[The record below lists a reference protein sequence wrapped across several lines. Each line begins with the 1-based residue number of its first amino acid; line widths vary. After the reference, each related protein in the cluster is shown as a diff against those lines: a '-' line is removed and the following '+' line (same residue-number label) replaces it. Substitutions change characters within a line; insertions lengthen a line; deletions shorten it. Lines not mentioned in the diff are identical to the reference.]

1 MFLLDNNNYKKITYP
16 IICTKIKKYPLFF
29 GVVMFVGRSRRD
41 TFPTGQRQG
50 KEGYFPPDL
59 PPPSEPTTTIC
70 FDQRKADKKV
80 ISGGLFL
87 SSLLPSK
94 KVGNLKNGLL

>member
-29 GVVMFVGRSRRD
+29 GVVMFVGRSYRGA
-41 TFPTGQRQG
+41 FPTGQRQG
-50 KEGYFPPDL
+50 REGYFPPDL
-59 PPPSEPTTTIC
+59 PPSEPTTTIC
-70 FDQRKADKKV
+70 FDQRKDRQEDDLRGV
-80 ISGGLFL
+80 FL

-94 KVGNLKNGLL
+94 KVSNLKNGLL

>member
-59 PPPSEPTTTIC
+59 PPSEPTTTIC
-70 FDQRKADKKV
+70 FDQRKTGKRV

-87 SSLLPSK
+87 SSLLHSK
-94 KVGNLKNGLL
+94 KVGNLKNGL